1 MGLDMYLSKKTYVK
15 RWEHQTPKEKHS
27 VTVNK
32 GAQPHPTIK
41 TDRVSYVVEEI
52 GYWRKANQIH
62 AWFVDNV
69 QDGVDDCKDY
79 YVEIEKLK
87 ELLDICIEIKGLY
100 AKNKQKFREYA
111 TEKLPT
117 RTGFFFGDDRYE
129 DNYMYDINNTIEIL
143 QDVYEQDADWFGD
156 YTYQSS
162 W

>member
-32 GAQPHPTIK
+32 GDQPHPTIK

-69 QDGVDDCKDY
+69 QDGVDDCKNY

>member
-1 MGLDMYLSKKTYVK
+1 MGGGVK
-15 RWEHQTPKEKHS
+15 QLFK
-27 VTVNK
+27 
-32 GAQPHPTIK
+32 
-41 TDRVSYVVEEI
+41 
-52 GYWRKANQIH
+52 
-62 AWFVDNV
+62 DNFI
-69 QDGVDDCKDY
+69 Q
-79 YVEIEKLK
+79 
-87 ELLDICIEIKGLY
+87 
-100 AKNKQKFREYA
+100 FREYA